1 MKTYYKTTIDENKEN
16 PMQMRKNIN
25 QFVGRVSKTTYIPA
39 VKKGD
44 TMIENKN
51 KIAETFND
59 YFSNAGSELSN
70 QIPHYDTEVDD
81 YMDPVSHEFTFKDIT
96 FEEVNKT
103 ITSLNCSKSFGL
115 DKIPVKILKDS
126 SDLTAPILKSGIFPD
141 DWKKARLSP
150 IYKSSDKEDCSNYRP
165 ISVLSVVSKIF
176 EKLVFIQINNYLKKN
191 SIIRRQ

>member
-1 MKTYYKTTIDENKEN
+1 
-16 PMQMRKNIN
+16 MQMRKNIN

-81 YMDPVSHEFTFKDIT
+81 YMDPVSHESTFKDIT

-103 ITSLNCSKSFGL
+103 ITSLNCSKSFGV

-150 IYKSSDKEDCSNYRP
+150 IYKSSDKEECSNYRP